1 MTPITLIPEVPADT
15 KGVVVFDTN
24 AYRVLTYGLTLKNA
38 RARAV
43 QLRDLER
50 GAGEMALESP
60 LVVWEL
66 LTHLADSS
74 DPAYANCLNAL
85 VALGEHTREPQTG
98 GIAMT
103 MDSEWVVCHYLFNK
117 VPPDAEANVTSLAGI
132 ACHIRDHAP
141 SIMDPAVVSNI
152 AAFSRVRWKSGNPR
166 GWGTFRPS
174 LTR

>member
-1 MTPITLIPEVPADT
+1 MTPITLIPEVPVDT

-24 AYRVLTYGLTLKNA
+24 AYRVLTYGLTLENA

-50 GAGEMALESP
+50 PAGETALANP

-66 LTHLADSS
+66 LTHLAESS

-98 GIAMT
+98 KIAMT
-103 MDSEWVVCHYLFNK
+103 TDSECVVCHCLFNK
-117 VPPDAEANVTSLAGI
+117 IPLDAEANVTSPAGI

-141 SIMDPAVVSNI
+141 SITDPVVVSNI
-152 AAFSRVRWKSGNPR
+152 AASSREMENGNPR
-166 GWGTFRPS
+166 GSGTLRPF